1 MIIKYLE
8 RRQANE
14 IEEKRN
20 PNLSKYDA
28 PLRIQFERGVNAF
41 KVISTYRLLN
51 KNKIIATVSPYNSN
65 TMQHREWQRGYNF
78 AYFKQLEKVKREEAR
93 RRSQEV
99 HAVA

>member
-1 MIIKYLE
+1 MKSKK
-8 RRQANE
+8 
-14 IEEKRN
+14 KRN

-41 KVISTYRLLN
+41 KGKQYIQTVN
-51 KNKIIATVSPYNSN
+51 KNKIIATVSPYNPN

-78 AYFKQLEKVKREEAR
+78 AYFKNLERVKREEAR

>member
-1 MIIKYLE
+1 M
-8 RRQANE
+8 RQKK
-14 IEEKRN
+14 KRN

-41 KVISTYRLLN
+41 RGKQYIRNVGKKSA
-51 KNKIIATVSPYNSN
+51 KIICTESPYHTN

-78 AYFKQLEKVKREEAR
+78 AYSKQLEKVKREEVR

-99 HAVA
+99 HAVAQ

>member
-1 MIIKYLE
+1 MYK
-8 RRQANE
+8 QKK
-14 IEEKRN
+14 KRN

-41 KVISTYRLLN
+41 KGNQYIQTVRKKSA
-51 KNKIIATVSPYNSN
+51 KIVATVSPYNTN
-65 TMQHREWQRGYNF
+65 TMQHREWQRGYNS
-78 AYFKQLEKVKREEAR
+78 AYFRNLEKVKREEAR